1 LREQAPEELARSMDA
16 ATDSVLSHA
25 DLFAANVVRL
35 DHDGKHKMIDPNPT
49 LAPRAFDAAKWITST
64 SRPTNLVP
72 LVEAW
77 TAVEPLDAAQL
88 ATCLSVQLWRHAG
101 INEICKPIRDRSP
114 VEKYGVPEA
123 FVNAKIYDV
132 DTDAMVKTSIAL
144 RTALANG
151 EVGDMADLLK
161 VLRAVPGL
169 GGQE

>member
-1 LREQAPEELARSMDA
+1 MDA
-16 ATDSVLSHA
+16 TTEKVLSHA

-35 DHDGKHKMIDPNPT
+35 DHDGKHKMIDPDPT
-49 LAPRAFDAAKWITST
+49 VAARAFDAAKWIAST
-64 SRPTNLVP
+64 SRPANLVP

-101 INEICKPIRDRSP
+101 INEICKPIRDRSS
-114 VEKYGVPEA
+114 VEKYGLPET
-123 FVNAKIYDV
+123 FVNAKIFDV

-151 EVGDMADLLK
+151 EVENTADLLT

-169 GGQE
+169 PGQE